1 MQGKLFARITWH
13 GYDYARDSLF
23 LLKGGKIKLIK
34 MPRAKRGRKNMI
46 AGCNA
51 VTITRGLLVYPAKN
65 KMQQDKTITQPYKRG
80 VNARRGASKTRGRTR
95 TTRTTGG
102 TALPG
107 VKAAIKSNRQRGFT
121 VSTIVFPGSFLLLPF
136 SSPFSP
142 HPLSRS

>member
-1 MQGKLFARITWH
+1 
-13 GYDYARDSLF
+13 
-23 LLKGGKIKLIK
+23 
-34 MPRAKRGRKNMI
+34 MI

-51 VTITRGLLVYPAKN
+51 VTITRGLPVYPAKN

-142 HPLSRS
+142 LPLPPLPTPSLTRERVADKPGSSSREEPEQPGAARRGVGVST